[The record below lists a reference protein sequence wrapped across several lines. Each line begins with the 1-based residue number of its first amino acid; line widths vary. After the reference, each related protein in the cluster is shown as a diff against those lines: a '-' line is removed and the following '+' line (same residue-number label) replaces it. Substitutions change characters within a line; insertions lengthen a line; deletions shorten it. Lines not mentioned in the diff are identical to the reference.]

1 MLNSLSMPFVDLF
14 DVIEYQVHFA
24 AQQVHRSRYVFV
36 VYFLHVAAKEIRYT
50 L

>member
-1 MLNSLSMPFVDLF
+1 MLNSLSVPFVDLF
-14 DVIEYQVHFA
+14 DVIEHQIHFA

-36 VYFLHVAAKEIRYT
+36 VYFLHVAANVIRYA